1 MSIGKKHWKNR
12 KVMYSK
18 NLRSKKT
25 YPIWLNIVLG
35 LILPVAIIA
44 VWEKVAYEGII
55 NIHLLPAPS
64 TLWKIFLGDV
74 VSNKLWS
81 NLSVSFWRIISGFL
95 IGAALGVVIGF
106 FMGLFTPLNK
116 MLSPITSILR
126 SVPIIAL
133 IPLFILLLGIGE
145 SSKRTIIAFATFW
158 PVLLNTMGGIQ
169 NVDVK
174 LCEVAYTYRIGRL
187 KTIFRV
193 VLPSALPSIFT
204 GIRLGISSSWTSVI
218 SAEMFAAS
226 KGIGYLITI
235 SKDNARVGPMFVYV
249 LVIGAIGLMTD
260 KALIGIQNFYIKKAY
275 GIENR

>member
-12 KVMYSK
+12 KVMYNK
-18 NLRSKKT
+18 NLCSKKT
-25 YPIWLNIVLG
+25 YPVWLNIVLG
-35 LILPVAIIA
+35 LILPIAIIA
-44 VWEKVAYEGII
+44 IWEIAAYKEII

-64 TLWKIFLGDV
+64 TLWKILVEDV
-74 VSNKLWS
+74 ASNKLWS

-95 IGAALGVVIGF
+95 LGAALGIVIGF
-106 FMGLFTPLNK
+106 FMGLITPLNK

-133 IPLFILLLGIGE
+133 IPLFILLFGIGE
-145 SSKRTIIAFATFW
+145 GSKRTIIAFAAFW

-174 LCEVAYTYRIGRL
+174 LCEVAYTYRIGKM

-235 SKDNARVGPMFVYV
+235 SKDNARVGSMFVYV
-249 LVIGAIGLMTD
+249 LVIGVIGLMTD
-260 KALIGIQNFYIKKAY
+260 KALIGIQNFYVKKAY
-275 GIENR
+275 GIEK